1 MSSILLQY
9 PKNPKVGPN
18 WCALLVFLTSIVA
31 KYQKNE
37 GDQGDPLGIFF
48 SKKFHNEEKTEGDP
62 VLIVKCIH
70 L

>member
-18 WCALLVFLTSIVA
+18 WCALSVFLTSIVA

-37 GDQGDPLGIFF
+37 GDQGDPLGIFSRKSF
-48 SKKFHNEEKTEGDP
+48 TMKKKLRGTRY
-62 VLIVKCIH
+62 
-70 L
+70 